1 MPDSHAM
8 RKVHYTI
15 VIERTTRNF
24 SAHVPDLPGC
34 IATGA
39 TREEVVRQIRE
50 AMEFHIE
57 GMREQGEP
65 IPGPQ
70 CIAAVVD
77 VAAG

>member
-1 MPDSHAM
+1 M

-24 SAHVPDLPGC
+24 SAHVPDLPGW

-39 TREEVVRQIRE
+39 TREDVVCQIRE
-50 AMEFHIE
+50 AMEFHLE

-65 IPGPQ
+65 VPEPQ
-70 CIAAVVD
+70 CTSAVVD
-77 VAAG
+77 VAVG